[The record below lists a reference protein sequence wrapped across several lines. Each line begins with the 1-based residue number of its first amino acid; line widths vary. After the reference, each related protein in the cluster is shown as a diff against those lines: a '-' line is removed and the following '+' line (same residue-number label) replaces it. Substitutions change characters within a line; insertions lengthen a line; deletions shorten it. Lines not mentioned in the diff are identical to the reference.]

1 MEHLLTAITWERGA
15 ACTIVSAM
23 AIAIGV
29 MWRHLIAS
37 RAEWRKD
44 ADAEI
49 ARLTQSLNNER
60 TEKILAQ
67 KQLETSQNVYIQSL
81 REAQQLCERKSRERS

>member
-1 MEHLLTAITWERGA
+1 MEHLLTVITWERGA
-15 ACTIVSAM
+15 ACTIISAL

-37 RAEWRKD
+37 RAEWRRD
-44 ADAEI
+44 ADIEL

-67 KQLETSQNVYIQSL
+67 QEKEHIQNVYIQSL
-81 REAQQLCERKSRERS
+81 KEDRELRERKSRE